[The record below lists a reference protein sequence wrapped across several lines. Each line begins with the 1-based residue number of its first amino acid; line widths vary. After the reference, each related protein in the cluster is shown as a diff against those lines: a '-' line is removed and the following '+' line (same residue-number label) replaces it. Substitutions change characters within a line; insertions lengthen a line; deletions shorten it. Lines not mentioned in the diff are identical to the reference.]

1 MNKLL
6 KMIITHIPKLL
17 LLVAITTT
25 QELYACADFYHN
37 PKAYSSCS
45 LYDCREGE
53 NKWDSLYE
61 WNKRHTGNYIQK
73 VNDDFYVIPN
83 TPHSIQIREISDTM
97 KELDV
102 Q

>member
-6 KMIITHIPKLL
+6 KIIIKTIPKLL
-17 LLVAITTT
+17 LLVAMTTT
-25 QELYACADFYHN
+25 QELYACADFYHS

-53 NKWDSLYE
+53 DKWDSLYE